1 MIDTIILLIPKEEL
15 SFNEELIQWKLHSKT
30 TQYEKVVRNPS
41 KKEKNTNK
49 YFPKITGYTRKYPS
63 FSKKVRIEFSAPK
76 LLYLNN
82 LEELEDKDFPL
93 VIKTLQE
100 RLQIMGVNASLSVLE
115 NASISSVHFSK
126 NILLKD
132 NYTVNYIISE
142 INKIN
147 VCQNLDLSRA
157 RFINNGQ
164 SLYIHS
170 DSHQFTI
177 YDKIADLNKNKK
189 RAIDKDQTNYQK
201 TLFKE
206 FQRKKEFQEIIRF
219 ELRFNNKKKLTK
231 ILNDL
236 DYKKELIFKNMF
248 DSKMSINII
257 NSYWKQIVNNNY
269 NIFSLE
275 TTLKETLQAI
285 LFNKSNIKPKQAVYL
300 IGLLALSKDE
310 NGMRELRAILSK
322 KLSPR
327 RWYQFNKDL
336 QEVNEL
342 TAKNTLKNWTMQ
354 INKNFE
360 EYTPYKIKHKS
371 HILNAL
377 DM

>member
-15 SFNEELIQWKLHSKT
+15 SSNEELIRWELHSKT
-30 TQYEKVVRNPS
+30 KQYEKVIRNPS
-41 KKEKNTNK
+41 KEEKNTNK
-49 YFPKITGYTRKYPS
+49 YFPKITGYIRKYPS

-82 LEELEDKDFPL
+82 LEELEDKDFSL
-93 VIKTLQE
+93 VIKILQE
-100 RLQIMGVNASLSVLE
+100 RLQIMGINASLSVLE

-142 INKIN
+142 VNKIN
-147 VCQNLDLSRA
+147 VCQNLDLARA
-157 RFINNGQ
+157 RFVNNGQ

-170 DSHQFTI
+170 NSHQFTM
-177 YDKIADLNKNKK
+177 YDKIADLNKKKK
-189 RAIDKDQTNYQK
+189 RAIDKDQTSYQK

-206 FQRKKEFQEIIRF
+206 FQQRKEFQEIIRF
-219 ELRFNNKKKLTK
+219 ELRFNNKKKLRK

-236 DYKKELIFKNMF
+236 GYEKELTFKNMF
-248 DSKMSINII
+248 DSKMSIDII

-275 TTLKETLQAI
+275 TTLKETLQTI
-285 LFNKSNIKPKQAVYL
+285 LFNNPNLKPKQAVYL

-322 KLSPR
+322 QLSPR

-336 QEVNEL
+336 QEINEL
-342 TAKNTLKNWTMQ
+342 ITKNTLKNWTMQ

-360 EYTPYKIKHKS
+360 EYIPYKIKHKN

>member
-15 SFNEELIQWKLHSKT
+15 SYNPELIKWELHSKT
-30 TQYEKVVRNPS
+30 KQYEKVVRNPS
-41 KKEKNTNK
+41 KEEKNTNK
-49 YFPKITGYTRKYPS
+49 YFPRITGYVRKYPS

-115 NASISSVHFSK
+115 NASISSIHFSK

-142 INKIN
+142 VNKIN
-147 VCQNLDLSRA
+147 ICQNLDLARA

-170 DSHQFTI
+170 DSHQFTM

-189 RAIDKDQTNYQK
+189 RAIDKDQTNHQK

-206 FQRKKEFQEIIRF
+206 FQQRKEFQEIIRF
-219 ELRFNNKKKLTK
+219 ELRFNNKNKLTK

-236 DYKKELIFKNMF
+236 GYRKELTLKNMF
-248 DSKMSINII
+248 NSTISMDVI
-257 NSYWKQIVNNNY
+257 NSYWKKIIDNND

-275 TTLKETLQAI
+275 ITSKETLQTI
-285 LFNKSNIKPKQAVYL
+285 LLNDYTIKPKQAIYL
-300 IGLLALSKDE
+300 TGLLTLSKNE
-310 NGMRELRAILSK
+310 NGMRELRTILSK
-322 KLSPR
+322 RISFR
-327 RWYQFNKDL
+327 RWYQYNKDL
-336 QEVNEL
+336 QKVNKL
-342 TAKNTLKNWTMQ
+342 ISKNNLKNWVIQ
-354 INKNFE
+354 INKSFE
-360 EYTPYKIKHKS
+360 NYEPYKIKHKNY
-371 HILNAL
+371 ILNAL

>member
-15 SFNEELIQWKLHSKT
+15 SYNPELIKWELHSKT
-30 TQYEKVVRNPS
+30 KQYEKVVRNPS
-41 KKEKNTNK
+41 KEEKSTNK

-100 RLQIMGVNASLSVLE
+100 RLQIMGINASLSILE

-147 VCQNLDLSRA
+147 VCQSLDLSRA

-206 FQRKKEFQEIIRF
+206 FQQRKEFQEIIRF

-231 ILNDL
+231 VLNDL
-236 DYKKELIFKNMF
+236 GYKKELTFKNMF
-248 DSKMSINII
+248 DSKMSIDII

-275 TTLKETLQAI
+275 TTLNETLQTI
-285 LFNKSNIKPKQAVYL
+285 LFNNSNIKPKQAVYL

-310 NGMRELRAILSK
+310 NGMRELRTILSK

-327 RWYQFNKDL
+327 RWYQYNKDL
-336 QEVNEL
+336 QEVNKL
-342 TAKNTLKNWTMQ
+342 ISKNNLKNWVIQ
-354 INKNFE
+354 INKSFE
-360 EYTPYKIKHKS
+360 KYEPYKIKHKN
-371 HILNAL
+371 HILDAL

>member
-15 SFNEELIQWKLHSKT
+15 SYNQELIRWELHSKT
-30 TQYEKVVRNPS
+30 KQYEKVIRNPS
-41 KKEKNTNK
+41 KEEKNTNK

-76 LLYLNN
+76 LIYLNN

-100 RLQIMGVNASLSVLE
+100 RLQIMGVNAPLSVLE
-115 NASISSVHFSK
+115 NASISSIHFSK

-132 NYTVNYIISE
+132 NYTVNYVISE

-147 VCQNLDLSRA
+147 VCQSLDLSRA

-170 DSHQFTI
+170 DSHQFTV

-189 RAIDKDQTNYQK
+189 RAIDKDQTSYQK

-206 FQRKKEFQEIIRF
+206 FQQKKEFQEIIRF
-219 ELRFNNKKKLTK
+219 ELRFNNKNKLTK

-236 DYKKELIFKNMF
+236 GYRKELTFKNMF
-248 DSKMSINII
+248 NSTMSMDVI
-257 NSYWKQIVNNNY
+257 NSYWKKIIDNND

-275 TTLKETLQAI
+275 ITPKETLQTI
-285 LFNKSNIKPKQAVYL
+285 LLNDYTIKPKQAIYL
-300 IGLLALSKDE
+300 TGLLTLSKNE
-310 NGMRELRAILSK
+310 NGMRELRTILSK
-322 KLSPR
+322 KISPR
-327 RWYQFNKDL
+327 RWYQYNKDL
-336 QEVNEL
+336 QKVNKL
-342 TAKNTLKNWTMQ
+342 ISKNNLKNWVIQ
-354 INKNFE
+354 INKSFE
-360 EYTPYKIKHKS
+360 SYEPYKIKHRNY
-371 HILNAL
+371 ILNAL